1 MLSNPPDSPTP
12 SDTPQ
17 PFCCAEPEGS
27 FWFCTTERLG
37 GVVAALPA
45 VALVLVTLLVSV
57 PLAGAQEGTGSSDGR
72 AVTTTVAEPDV
83 GPTSECSPGHIVRRP
98 DCGVAP
104 TSPTDP
110 GGWLQV
116 SMFYLICAAVLGIV
130 GLVWW
135 RSRIARNR
143 RRAAGLDPV
152 TLARASGQGVRRST
166 RSEPVAETSSN
177 RPEAS
182 AGR

>member
-1 MLSNPPDSPTP
+1 MLSNPPDPSPHLFRQA
-12 SDTPQ
+12 DRRV
-17 PFCCAEPEGS
+17 G
-27 FWFCTTERLG
+27 
-37 GVVAALPA
+37 A
-45 VALVLVTLLVSV
+45 VSLLLAGLLTLTVSV
-57 PLAGAQEGTGSSDGR
+57 PAAGAQEGSGSSNSP
-72 AVTTTVAEPDV
+72 AATTTVAEPDV

-116 SMFYLICAAVLGIV
+116 SMFYLICAAVLGII

-135 RSRIARNR
+135 RSRIARDR

-152 TLARASGQGVRRST
+152 ALARASGQGVRRST

>member
-1 MLSNPPDSPTP
+1 MVLIVTAASLLAPT
-12 SDTPQ
+12 
-17 PFCCAEPEGS
+17 
-27 FWFCTTERLG
+27 
-37 GVVAALPA
+37 
-45 VALVLVTLLVSV
+45 
-57 PLAGAQEGTGSSDGR
+57 AGAQDDGGGR
-72 AVTTTVAEPDV
+72 APGAPTTTIGPDV
-83 GPTSECSPGHIVRRP
+83 GPTSECAPGHIVRRP
-98 DCGVAP
+98 DCGIAP
-104 TSPTDP
+104 KSPTDP

-116 SMFYLICAAVLGIV
+116 SLFYLICGSIAIII

-135 RSRIARNR
+135 RSRVARNR

-166 RSEPVAETSSN
+166 RSEPVAESSSN